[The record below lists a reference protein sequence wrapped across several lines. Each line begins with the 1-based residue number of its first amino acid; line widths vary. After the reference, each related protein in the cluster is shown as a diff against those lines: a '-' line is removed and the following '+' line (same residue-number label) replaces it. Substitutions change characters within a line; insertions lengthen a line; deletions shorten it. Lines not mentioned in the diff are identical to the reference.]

1 MGEVIAVC
9 LSEKKG
15 IRKVNVGR
23 AELRPRHG
31 LVGDA
36 HAGDWHRQVSLLAE
50 ESIARAR
57 SRGLDVKEGDFAEN
71 LTTKGLE
78 LHTLPLGT
86 RLVVTPGPDGQE
98 TWRPGAADYPEA
110 SQGQPEPPPRR
121 GAVLEVTQIGKVCH
135 TRCAIYHLAGDCIM
149 PREGI
154 FARVLAG
161 GEVRVGDHIE
171 VDDRN
176 RIAILTASDKGS
188 RGEREDLSARAIRD
202 LVEDL
207 GIVCEYAVVP
217 DEKDVIA
224 AHLKCFADDR
234 GVDLI
239 ITTGGTGF
247 SPRDV
252 TPEATFEVIDRQVPG
267 LPEAM
272 RLEGL
277 RHTPKAAL
285 SRAVAGIRGR
295 TLIINLPGSPK
306 AVSEDLSAI
315 LSVLPHALDILRART
330 SECAEPMG
338 DTGELK

>member
-1 MGEVIAVC
+1 MAEIIAVC

-15 IRKVNVGR
+15 TRKVNVGH

-71 LTTKGLE
+71 LTTRGLE

-86 RLVVTPGPDGQE
+86 RLVVTPGADEQE
-98 TWRPGAADYPEA
+98 TWRPGGMDYPEA
-110 SQGQPEPPPRR
+110 SQGQAEPSPRR

-135 TRCAIYHLAGDCIM
+135 TRCAVYHLAGDCIM

-161 GEVRVGDHIE
+161 GEVRVGDRIR
-171 VDDRN
+171 VDNRN

-188 RGEREDLSARAIRD
+188 RGEREDVSAQVIRD
-202 LVEDL
+202 LVRDL
-207 GIVCEYAVVP
+207 GVVSEYAVVP
-217 DEKDVIA
+217 DERDVIA
-224 AHLKCFADDR
+224 ARLKDFADDR
-234 GVDLI
+234 GVDLV

-252 TPEATFEVIDRQVPG
+252 TPEATLEVIDRQVPG

-285 SRAVAGIRGR
+285 SRGIAGIRGR

-306 AVSEDLSAI
+306 GVSEDLSAI
-315 LSVLPHALDILRART
+315 LSVLPHALDILRGWT
-330 SECAEPMG
+330 GECAEP
-338 DTGELK
+338 TGELK